1 MWLRDRRK
9 QIGILTLEELA
20 AMIQLEGFQVSPS
33 ALSHYENGRRN
44 VPLDDETFRYVLA
57 KVLKLSEPELLS
69 LAGYKTVNK
78 HTEDGERAAS
88 IVDRLPPSK
97 RSLAIKLLEQV
108 ENA

>member
-1 MWLRDRRK
+1 MWLRERRK

-20 AMIQLEGFQVSPS
+20 TLIQLEGIQLSPS
-33 ALSHYENGRRN
+33 SLSHYENERRGI
-44 VPLDDETFRYVLA
+44 PLEDDRFRSVLA

-69 LAGYKTVNK
+69 LAGYKTVSK

-97 RSLAIKLLEQV
+97 RTLAIKLLEQV